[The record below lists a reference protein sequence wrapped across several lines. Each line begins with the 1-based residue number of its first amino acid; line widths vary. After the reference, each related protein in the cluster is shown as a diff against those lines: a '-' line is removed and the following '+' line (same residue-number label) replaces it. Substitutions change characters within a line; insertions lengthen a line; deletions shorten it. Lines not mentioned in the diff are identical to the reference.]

1 MTEYVLDSGGSLTVK
16 KGAGEP
22 FLVTMSTQE
31 FRVGKNNYPFYREMQ
46 HSLGSIRYCKAE
58 AYRDCIVG
66 TLRVPKKS
74 DGSSPEVS
82 LGFCL
87 TQKTLFILTEQGEFK
102 SHIQHLAGQA
112 FSLGS
117 PSQLLLEM
125 LEVLMKD
132 DILYISHIE
141 HEIELMEEEL
151 IAGKDNDIFRRLTKH
166 RHKLSELTAYYE
178 QLAAI
183 GELLSSDKDDPAAFS
198 WEKFTR
204 RAERLQDHAELVAEN
219 ALQLR
224 ELYQYEQDS
233 RQNRI
238 MGILTIVTT
247 LFLPLT
253 LLTGWYGMNFK
264 AMPELS
270 WRYGYVAVA
279 VAAVVIII
287 IEIICIRSRFR
298 KK

>member
-1 MTEYVLDSGGSLTVK
+1 MTEYVLDSAGSLTPK

-22 FLVTMSTQE
+22 FLVTMTTQE
-31 FRVGKNNYPFYREMQ
+31 FRTGRNNYPFYREMQ

-58 AYRDCIVG
+58 AYRDCVVG

-74 DGSSPEVS
+74 SESLPAVS

-87 TQKTLFILTEQGEFK
+87 TQRTLFILTEQGELK
-102 SHIQHLAGQA
+102 GHIQQLAGRA
-112 FSLGS
+112 LSLSS
-117 PSQLLLEM
+117 PSQLLLEL
-125 LEVLMKD
+125 LEELIKD
-132 DILYISHIE
+132 DVLYISHIE
-141 HEIELMEEEL
+141 HEIELMEEQL
-151 IAGKDNDIFRRLTKH
+151 LSGRDADIFRRLTKH
-166 RHKLSELTAYYE
+166 RHKLSELASYYE

-183 GELLSSDKDDPAAFS
+183 GETLSSDKDDAAATQ

-204 RAERLQDHAELVAEN
+204 RAERLQDHTELVSEN

-238 MGILTIVTT
+238 MGILTVVTT

-270 WRYGYVAVA
+270 WRYGYAAVA
-279 VAAVVIII
+279 VAAVVIVV
-287 IEIICIRSRFR
+287 IELLWIKR
-298 KK
+298 KFKK